1 MGLFNFARTTVT
13 NINRNAKNRL
23 RTFGKVLKADK
34 TAELPR
40 EMKIYQDW
48 LKEQPTQLRQYN
60 RKTKLYEPKIP
71 RGSLRNSEMYEEF
84 VEQLNEFLNTT
95 QTYQDIKRMQDS
107 FEYITG
113 NKITMDEAVDV
124 LNINDSASQSS
135 SKEVGTG
142 NYSTRVKHAYNA
154 ALYEFDNKEDQK
166 IMFSIMEPYLNTM
179 PVNELYDYVRMNGK
193 DLVDSYKKNFNDR
206 SGLFD

>member
-13 NINRNAKNRL
+13 NITRNAKNRL

-34 TAELPR
+34 SAELPR
-40 EMKIYQDW
+40 EQKIYQDW
-48 LKEQPTQLRQYN
+48 LKEQPTQFRQYN

-84 VEQLNEFLNTT
+84 VEQLNEYLNTT

-107 FEYITG
+107 FDFVTG
-113 NKITMDEAVDV
+113 HKITMDSAVDV
-124 LNINDSASQSS
+124 LNIDESVAQAS
-135 SKEVGTG
+135 SKEIGTDR
-142 NYSTRVKHAYNA
+142 YSVRVKHAYNA
-154 ALYEFDNKEDQK
+154 TLYEFDDREDQK
-166 IMFSIMEPYLNTM
+166 IMFSIIEPYLKTM
-179 PVNELYDYVRMNGK
+179 PVNEIYDYVRMNGK
-193 DLVDSYKKNFNDR
+193 ELVDNYKKNFNDR

>member
-1 MGLFNFARTTVT
+1 MGLFNFGRTSVT

-34 TAELPR
+34 SAELPR

-48 LKEQPTQLRQYN
+48 LKEQPTQFRTYN

-71 RGSLRNSEMYEEF
+71 RGSLRNSEMYEEY

-124 LNINDSASQSS
+124 LNINDSTSQSS
-135 SKEVGTG
+135 SKEIGTDK
-142 NYSTRVKHAYNA
+142 YSTRVKHAYNA
-154 ALYEFDNKEDQK
+154 ALYEFDDKEDQR
-166 IMFSIMEPYLNTM
+166 IMFSIMEPYLKTM

-193 DLVDSYKKNFNDR
+193 DLVDNYKKSINDR
-206 SGLFD
+206 GGLFD